1 MALDSLEE
9 FPSGAAGVHAR
20 WIQELELART
30 WSREWREHA
39 RDIWK
44 QVSPD
49 DDRPV
54 KINHPS
60 FNILAANTE
69 ILRGALIGQR
79 PKPDVRRRHFLGD
92 PVGRQAALVLE
103 RALEY
108 HMDTAYPAAEAEMDA
123 AVLDLL
129 ITGRAV
135 MRVRYNPI
143 IVKLEDGE
151 ERLQFERADWEHVY
165 FDNFECSPARCW
177 RDVRWVAFRHQMT
190 RADVKRSFGPSK
202 AAAIALGSFEDE
214 ADYRHDLMRHAEVW
228 EIWDKEERKVL
239 FISRGFADGPL
250 ATFDDTL
257 NLQNFFPCPEP
268 LRSIPRT
275 TTLIPVPEYTL
286 YEEQARELDE
296 LTVRISDLEEQ
307 VRLAGWYDV
316 SMEGIADLLT
326 SRGSKLMPATNWAA
340 FSDRGGARGVVEW
353 IPLDQ
358 VANAL
363 QLLYQQRSILLD
375 TIYQVVGLSDI
386 MRGSTDARETF
397 GAQRLKQQNGALR
410 LAPRRRRLDLFL
422 RELMRL
428 QAELIAE
435 KFDPQ
440 ILQLMTGVQID
451 QQMMLSLRIDAL
463 RSFSID
469 IESEDSAQLDDA
481 TAKQQAV
488 EFFDAMGRM
497 TASMGPLIQEGALPF
512 EAFKQMMLF
521 ATRRFKAGREVEA
534 ALETMQEPQQQM
546 SADDQAKLMKAQNDQ
561 QRLQLDAQQQQIDM
575 QAMAQELQIKIAEL
589 GLDERELEGKMI
601 VEVLKA
607 VNDAEAKRDTARMKA
622 VK

>member
-1 MALDSLEE
+1 MSVDSLEE
-9 FPSGAAGVHAR
+9 FPPGQSGIQAR
-20 WIQELELART
+20 WMREIELART

-39 RDIWK
+39 RDIWQ

-54 KINHPS
+54 SFSHPS

-79 PKPDVRRRHFLGD
+79 PKPDVRRRYFLGD
-92 PVGRQAALVLE
+92 PIGRQAALVIE

-108 HMDTAYPAAEAEMDA
+108 HMDTANPSAEAEMDA
-123 AVLDLL
+123 AVMDLL

-135 MRVRYNPI
+135 MRIRYAPI
-143 IVKLEDGE
+143 VVKTEDDE
-151 ERLQFERADWEHVY
+151 ERLQFERADWEHTFY
-165 FDNFECSPARCW
+165 DNFEHSPARCW

-190 RADVKRSFGPSK
+190 REDLKRSFGASK
-202 AAAIALGSFEDE
+202 AVATSLGTFEDE
-214 ADYRHDLMRHAEVW
+214 ADYRHEMLRHAEVW
-228 EIWDKEERKVL
+228 EIWDKDTRKIY
-239 FISRGFADGPL
+239 FISRGFTDGPL
-250 ATFDDTL
+250 GEFDDPL
-257 NLQNFFPCPEP
+257 NLEAFFPCPEP

-275 TTLIPVPEYTL
+275 NTLIPVPEYTL
-286 YEEQARELDE
+286 YEEQAKELDE
-296 LTVRISDLEEQ
+296 LTVRISDLEAQ
-307 VRLAGWYDV
+307 VRLAGWYDQ
-316 SMEGIADLLT
+316 STPGIADLLEQPG
-326 SRGSKLMPATNWAA
+326 SRLVPVNNWAA
-340 FSDRGGARGVVEW
+340 FSDKGGSRGVVEW

-363 QLLYQQRSILLD
+363 GLLYQQRSILLD

-422 RELMRL
+422 RDLMRI
-428 QAELIAE
+428 QAELVAE

-440 ILQLMTGVQID
+440 VLELMTGVQLDERI
-451 QQMMLSLRIDAL
+451 MIALRIDAL

-497 TASMGPLIQEGALPF
+497 TAAMGPLIQEGALPF
-512 EAFKQMMLF
+512 EAFKQMLLF

-561 QRLQLDAQQQQIDM
+561 QKLQLEAQKAQM
-575 QAMAQELQIKIAEL
+575 EMEKFVQELQIKAAEL
-589 GLDERELEGKMI
+589 GLDEKALEAKTAI
-601 VEVLKA
+601 EILKA
-607 VNDAEAKRDTARMKA
+607 VNDAEAKRENARMKA